1 MGSGKIALVNIAVKD
16 HALTRIIV
24 LAVLLLVGCSQ
35 PPALSQTPSA
45 VTPTSIVTISSND
58 EIETRIQAVERGYI
72 DDFPTRMK
80 YYQVPGVSI
89 AVINHGVIEW
99 ARGYGVVDTNT
110 TQSITED
117 TLFQAASISKPLVAM
132 ATLYY
137 VQTGVLNLDEDVNH
151 KLLSWKVPDNEY
163 TRDSKVILR
172 GLLSHSAGLTV
183 HGFAGYTD
191 KEEIPTLLQILD
203 GEPPANS
210 DPIRVFVAPGTLWQ
224 YSGGGYVVAQQLLE
238 DVTDKPFPE
247 IMRDTVLQKLEMGKS
262 TFAQPLPP
270 SLSQLAAVG
279 HTSNSEIVNGK
290 WHIYP
295 EIAAAGLWTTPSD
308 LARFVIEIQ
317 QSVSGKSNRILSK
330 EIAEQMVTRQFGEWG
345 LGLQVG
351 GSGDDAWFAHG
362 GANEGFRCYMF
373 GFIKNGQGAVVMTNS
388 DNGYELALEII
399 RTISL
404 VYEWPSTPQR

>member
-1 MGSGKIALVNIAVKD
+1 MCVIPRD
-16 HALTRIIV
+16 HALIRIVI

-35 PPALSQTPSA
+35 PLALSQTPPA
-45 VTPTSIVTISSND
+45 VAPTSIVTSSSTD

-72 DDFPTRMK
+72 DDLPTRMK
-80 YYQVPGVSI
+80 YYRVPGVSL

-99 ARGYGVVDTNT
+99 ARGYGVADTNT
-110 TQSITED
+110 TQSITDD
-117 TLFQAASISKPLVAM
+117 TLFQAASISKPIVAM

-151 KLLSWKVPDNEY
+151 KLLSWKVPDNKY
-163 TRDSKVILR
+163 TQDSKVTLR

-191 KEEIPTLLQILD
+191 HEEIPTLRQILD
-203 GEPPANS
+203 GDPPANS
-210 DPIRVFVAPGTLWQ
+210 DPIRVFVAPGTRWE

-238 DVTDKPFPE
+238 DVTDQTFPE
-247 IMRDTVLQKLEMGKS
+247 IMRDTVLQTLEMGNS
-262 TFAQPLPP
+262 TFEQPLPP
-270 SLSQLAAVG
+270 SLSPLAAVG
-279 HTSNSEIVNGK
+279 HTSNGKIVDSK
-290 WHIYP
+290 WHTYP
-295 EIAAAGLWTTPSD
+295 EAAAAGLWTTPSD

-317 QSVSGKSNRILSK
+317 QSVSGKSNRMLSK

-345 LGLQVG
+345 LGVQVG
-351 GSGDDAWFAHG
+351 GNGDDVWFAHG

-388 DNGYELALEII
+388 DNGYELAVEII
-399 RTISL
+399 RTISI
-404 VYEWPSTPQR
+404 VYKWPSTPP

>member
-1 MGSGKIALVNIAVKD
+1 MSIAVKD
-16 HALTRIIV
+16 HALIRNIV

-35 PPALSQTPSA
+35 LPTPSQTSPA

-72 DDFPTRMK
+72 DDLPTRMK

-110 TQSITED
+110 TQSITDD

-163 TRDSKVILR
+163 TQDSQVTLR

-210 DPIRVFVAPGTLWQ
+210 DPIEVFVAPGTLWQ

-247 IMRDTVLQKLEMGKS
+247 IMRDTVLQELEMGNS
-262 TFAQPLPP
+262 TFEQPLPP
-270 SLSQLAAVG
+270 SLSHLAAVG
-279 HTSNSEIVNGK
+279 HTSNGEIVNGK
-290 WHIYP
+290 WHTYP

-351 GSGDDAWFAHG
+351 GSGDDAWFAHS

-399 RTISL
+399 RTISI
-404 VYEWPSTPQR
+404 VYKWPSTPQR